1 MCTAATYTTDSFYF
15 GRNLDY
21 EFSYGDEVTVTPRA
35 YQFALRCMGNF
46 RTKYAMIGMAYVAG
60 EYPLYYDAVNEK
72 GLGIAGLNFVGNAVY
87 HPAQDGKSNVAQFEL
102 IPWLLGSCATLAEV
116 RTLLAKTNIVNIP
129 FSEQLPLAQLHWL
142 IADKTGSIVVESTA
156 DGLHIYDNPV
166 GVLTNNPPFPQQL
179 FSLNNYMNL
188 SPKQPQNTFSAD
200 LPLTTYSRGMG
211 ALGLPGDLSS
221 ASRFVRAAFT
231 RLHSVS
237 GEGEADSV
245 GQFFHILG
253 AVEQQNGCCE
263 VRPGEYERTIYTSCW
278 NADRGIYYYTT
289 YTNGKET
296 YLGRHQLLDADT
308 WDDVPLAAVTLLPED
323 TFRSYERG
331 ARGAWFLGA
340 VLFLM
345 MMLAAATMLSRS
357 FVKPINKSLAAVR
370 GGATEMVASGIPE
383 IDELLAAIRE
393 RPAGTLP
400 PEVEARLQGFAR
412 RAETLTGTERTI
424 LQYYMDGHTVK
435 DIPELASISASTV
448 KTHNRNLYR
457 KLGVASFDELKV
469 YIELFAGCGRS
480 SELLSR

>member
-1 MCTAATYTTDSFYF
+1 MSALTFSTQEGRAASIIIKGVFTMCTAATYTTDSFYF

-35 YQFALRCMGNF
+35 YPFSLRCMGDF

-221 ASRFVRAAFT
+221 ASRFARVAFT
-231 RLHSVS
+231 KSNARSGASELESVS
-237 GEGEADSV
+237 
-245 GQFFHILG
+245 QFFHILG
-253 AVEQQNGCCE
+253 SVDQQRGCCE
-263 VRPGEYERTIYTSCW
+263 VSDGKYTPPAAMRIRGFTTTRRMKTI
-278 NADRGIYYYTT
+278 
-289 YTNGKET
+289 
-296 YLGRHQLLDADT
+296 
-308 WDDVPLAAVTLLPED
+308 
-323 TFRSYERG
+323 RSRQ
-331 ARGAWFLGA
+331 W
-340 VLFLM
+340 
-345 MMLAAATMLSRS
+345 
-357 FVKPINKSLAAVR
+357 I
-370 GGATEMVASGIPE
+370 
-383 IDELLAAIRE
+383 
-393 RPAGTLP
+393 
-400 PEVEARLQGFAR
+400 
-412 RAETLTGTERTI
+412 
-424 LQYYMDGHTVK
+424 
-435 DIPELASISASTV
+435 
-448 KTHNRNLYR
+448 
-457 KLGVASFDELKV
+457 
-469 YIELFAGCGRS
+469 
-480 SELLSR
+480 